1 MFKYTKAAI
10 NKTID
15 DIKLLINV
23 ISYITIAISFGYYVY
38 CLIVNKGYLV
48 FNIILL
54 TLLLINF
61 VFNFVVNKKY
71 KKIKKVI
78 KRSSK
83 IIKLSI
89 NATTLALS
97 IIGIITPQKD
107 VTPITI
113 IITTLLI
120 IMFVVNIIL
129 TIVTMIVED
138 KIEFIMLAFKKDT
151 DVKSKISGV
160 FKKQENEYD
169 VVVNKL
175 DGYIEDKKELKRIKK
190 LKEKQ
195 KRKEEKL
202 AKKNKINQK

>member
-38 CLIVNKGYLV
+38 CLIVDKGYLV

-54 TLLLINF
+54 MLLLINF
-61 VFNFVVNKKY
+61 IFNFVVNKKY

-89 NATTLALS
+89 NATTLAL
-97 IIGIITPQKD
+97 
-107 VTPITI
+107 
-113 IITTLLI
+113 
-120 IMFVVNIIL
+120 
-129 TIVTMIVED
+129 
-138 KIEFIMLAFKKDT
+138 
-151 DVKSKISGV
+151 
-160 FKKQENEYD
+160 
-169 VVVNKL
+169 
-175 DGYIEDKKELKRIKK
+175 
-190 LKEKQ
+190 
-195 KRKEEKL
+195 
-202 AKKNKINQK
+202 